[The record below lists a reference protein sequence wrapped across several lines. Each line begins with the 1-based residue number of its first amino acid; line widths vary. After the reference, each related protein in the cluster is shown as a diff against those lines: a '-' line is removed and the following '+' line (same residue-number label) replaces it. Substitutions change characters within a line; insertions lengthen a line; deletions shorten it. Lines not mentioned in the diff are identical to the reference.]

1 MIAGASNPSVPE
13 QGYIHSASCA
23 CDLRF
28 RIGIGSGFKEPSTLE
43 PKSSPLHFLPIL
55 QYTRPNPVLV
65 MKSPTPLSN
74 RYRTPERKPL
84 IMEPLKEPHSNH
96 L

>member
-28 RIGIGSGFKEPSTLE
+28 RIGIGSGFKEP
-43 PKSSPLHFLPIL
+43 
-55 QYTRPNPVLV
+55 
-65 MKSPTPLSN
+65 
-74 RYRTPERKPL
+74 
-84 IMEPLKEPHSNH
+84 
-96 L
+96 